1 LRVGIGYDIHKLMKG
16 RKLILGGVELP
27 YDKGLEGHSDADVL
41 LHSICDA
48 MLGASSSGDIGRHF
62 PNTDPKYKD
71 ISSMKLLKQVFETI
85 GRKGFVVN
93 NIDAVI
99 ITEEPKIAP
108 FAEKMKKNLASML
121 EIDIERVNIKATTN
135 EGFGA
140 IGSGEA
146 IASYSVVTLQETRDE
161 R

>member
-1 LRVGIGYDIHKLMKG
+1 MRVGIGYDIHKLMKG

>member
-1 LRVGIGYDIHKLMKG
+1 MKG